1 MVDKKQAALN
11 SIGFKLLSYAKNEL
25 CVNARYLAGAAGYN
39 EEIPQSALDTF
50 IPVQNISSNGSI
62 LLFNPQSLLRL
73 FENTPN
79 LLVRTYTHTLFH
91 CIYRHYSK
99 SYRIENRLAWDVS
112 ADIAA
117 EYLIDEMDFD
127 CTKRDGLEKRQAIY
141 NTLNANISFIVAER
155 VYNELKDRSDSELH
169 TLKKIFL
176 LDDHILWG
184 QATPS
189 SMKEGS
195 KEQEEP
201 DKKEDSG
208 ALVPTAEKGSTD
220 VKEQDLSNG
229 EFDYKQGIGSLAV
242 KGSDRESIRNSS
254 EDWRRIAERIKL
266 DIESFSASYGVNT
279 GHLVK
284 TINVELRTRYD
295 YRNFLKRFMTLKEVL
310 REDPTEFDYIYYN
323 LGLTM
328 YGNLPFWDNLEYVV
342 DYSLEQFVIA
352 IDTSGSVYKDLVV
365 RFLEECYSVVE
376 QAQTKRRRIVLHI
389 IQCDSK
395 IKEDEV
401 ITGYDDF
408 IRYIKRFT
416 LKGGG
421 GTDFRPVFDRVTE
434 LIDTGKL
441 ENLKGLIYFTDGKGR
456 YPDKPPDYD
465 AAFIFYGKKSKR
477 NDYNCP
483 SWAIKLVVDEEDI

>member
-1 MVDKKQAALN
+1 MVDKKLKTLN

-25 CVNARYLAGAAGYN
+25 CVNARYLAGASGYT
-39 EEIPQSALDTF
+39 EEMPQSELDTF
-50 IPVQNISSNGSI
+50 IPVNSISSNGSI
-62 LLFNPQSLLRL
+62 LLFNPEGLLSL
-73 FENTPN
+73 FESDPEF
-79 LLVRTYTHTLFH
+79 LIRTYTHTLFH

-99 SYRIENRLAWDVS
+99 SYRIENQLAWDVS
-112 ADIAA
+112 ADIAV
-117 EYLIDEMDFD
+117 EYLIDEMGFD
-127 CTKRDGLEKRQAIY
+127 CTKKDGAEKRQAIY
-141 NTLNANISFIVAER
+141 DALNAKISFIVAER
-155 VYNELKDRSDSELH
+155 VYDELKDRPHLELSS
-169 TLKKIFL
+169 LKKHFS
-176 LDDHILWG
+176 LDDHVLWG
-184 QATPS
+184 QASPS
-189 SMKEGS
+189 TMRYGDQTK
-195 KEQEEP
+195 EEP
-201 DKKEDSG
+201 DEKDGDG
-208 ALVPTAEKGSTD
+208 AMSPTNEKGETD
-220 VKEQDLSNG
+220 VKEQHLSLG
-229 EFDYKQGIGSLAV
+229 DFDYKQGIGTFAI
-242 KGSDRESIRNSS
+242 KGSDREGMKNSS

-266 DIESFSASYGVNT
+266 DIESFSSSYGVNT

-284 TINVELRTRYD
+284 TIDVELRTRYD
-295 YRNFLKRFMTLKEVL
+295 YRNFLKRFMTLKEIL

-328 YGNLPFWDNLEYVV
+328 YGNLPFWDNLEYAV
-342 DYSLEQFVIA
+342 DYSLEEFVIA

-408 IRYIKRFT
+408 IRYMKRFT
-416 LKGGG
+416 VKGGG

-434 LIDTGKL
+434 LIDSGKL

-465 AAFIFYGKKSKR
+465 VAFIFYGKKSKR